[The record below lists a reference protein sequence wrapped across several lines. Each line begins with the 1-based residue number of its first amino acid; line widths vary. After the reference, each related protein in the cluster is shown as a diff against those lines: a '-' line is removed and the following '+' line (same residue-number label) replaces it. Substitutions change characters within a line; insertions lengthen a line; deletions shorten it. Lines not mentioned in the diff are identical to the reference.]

1 MRASGPP
8 VVSTGSGRR
17 NRWVWGMLTA
27 LTMSGVLSTP
37 PIAAPFVPA
46 SDAEVLAD
54 LPAGAHH
61 AGISAQH
68 LAQGRL
74 EVAVP
79 LAQFYIGQAR
89 ASGDLR
95 FLGYAEAVLTPW
107 VAQATPVPDALV
119 LWATVQQSRHEFA
132 AALQTLDRSLAVRP
146 DDPQAWLTRATVL
159 RVLGRYSQAA
169 DACTRFAQLTD
180 SGVGLI
186 CVAGIQGVTGQ
197 LERAYRALTG
207 LSTQGLLDAERAW
220 REAELGEMAVRLGRD
235 ADAEHWFQQEL
246 AHSPNDF
253 YVRAAYADLLLRR
266 HRDADALALLKRQES
281 IEPLLLRIAIAQ
293 KRLRDPQLK
302 HSSDLLEAA
311 FAAEAARG
319 EPVHR
324 REQARFLLEVLDRP
338 QDALAVAL
346 VNWTTQRE
354 PDDALVL
361 VSAARAAGVP
371 QQGQPAL
378 DFARAHGLLDVRL
391 VSAGGST
398 S

>member
-1 MRASGPP
+1 
-8 VVSTGSGRR
+8 
-17 NRWVWGMLTA
+17 
-27 LTMSGVLSTP
+27 
-37 PIAAPFVPA
+37 
-46 SDAEVLAD
+46 
-54 LPAGAHH
+54 
-61 AGISAQH
+61 
-68 LAQGRL
+68 
-74 EVAVP
+74 
-79 LAQFYIGQAR
+79 
-89 ASGDLR
+89 
-95 FLGYAEAVLTPW
+95 
-107 VAQATPVPDALV
+107 
-119 LWATVQQSRHEFA
+119 
-132 AALQTLDRSLAVRP
+132 
-146 DDPQAWLTRATVL
+146 
-159 RVLGRYSQAA
+159 
-169 DACTRFAQLTD
+169 
-180 SGVGLI
+180 
-186 CVAGIQGVTGQ
+186 
-197 LERAYRALTG
+197 
-207 LSTQGLLDAERAW
+207 
-220 REAELGEMAVRLGRD
+220 MAVRLGRD